1 MGAPVLQFKRGQ
13 FSNLPGL
20 RAGEPGFTTDK
31 FDLYVGIDSTTSSN
45 KFFGSHR
52 YWNRETATVGS
63 SVRVVE
69 GSNNGSNYIELKS
82 PNSLAQN
89 VTYTLPA
96 TDVANGIL
104 VSDGSG
110 NLSYTTTV
118 TGSGAG
124 LAAGTVPLSSLD
136 IDGGTDIGAAITD
149 SDEFIVDDGGSG
161 TNRKTDAS
169 RIKDYVLGGGQGANF
184 SAINVTGITTAA
196 FVDATQLKVSG
207 VSTFTGAID
216 ANGNLDVAG
225 TATFA
230 TPLANSNLANSTV
243 SYGGVSLALGGSDAT
258 PAFDLTDATNYPTSS
273 LTGTITNAQLAGSI
287 EDGKLNKVTTANKVD
302 LSSLDI
308 DGGTDIGAAIVDGD
322 EFIVDDGGNGTNRKT
337 DASRIK
343 DYVLGGGQGAN
354 FSAINVTGITTVAFV
369 DATQLKVSGVSTFT
383 GTVDVNGAIDA
394 DGGANIAGGT
404 TLSGGLVADTAKVSD
419 LTSGRVVLA
428 GTAGEIEDSGNL
440 TFDGSTL
447 AVTGSQTISSNLTL
461 SGNADFNGNL
471 DVDGTTN
478 LDAVDIDGAVDMAS
492 TLTIAGNIDANGDL
506 DVDGTTN
513 LDVVD
518 IDGAVDMASTL
529 TIAGN
534 IDANGDLD
542 VDGTTNLDAVDID
555 GAVDMA
561 STLTVAGQTDLNGDI
576 NLGNATSDTI
586 TPTGRFDAALVP
598 ASDGSI
604 DLGTSTLEYKDLFID
619 GTAHIDTLD
628 VDENA
633 GIVGNATV
641 GGTLGVTG
649 ESTLASA
656 KVSDLTAGRV
666 VLAGTDGAIE
676 DSGNLT
682 FDGSTVGVTGAVTA
696 SGTVTANQF
705 SGSGAGLTGGTTPL
719 STLDI
724 DGGTD
729 IGADIQD
736 ADEFIVDDGGTG
748 TNRKTDA
755 SRIKEYV
762 LGGGSGATF
771 AAINVTGISTL
782 AFVDATQLKVSGVT
796 TMTGTLDVNGAIDAD
811 GGGNIAGGLVA
822 DTAKVSDLTD
832 GRVVLAGTD
841 GELEDSGNLTFN
853 GSQLGVTG
861 TVNAS
866 STVTGSAFH
875 TGAEG
880 SAIRVTS
887 NTISG
892 PATITLDPAGVG
904 DNTGKVVIAGDFQVD
919 GTTTTVNSTTVTVAD
934 KNILVA
940 DGAAN
945 DAAANGGGITIESG
959 EGNKTFQFEATG
971 DNLGSSEN
979 LNVASG
985 KVYKINNVETL
996 SATTLGSAV
1005 VNSSLTNVGTLTGL
1019 TVSGNA
1025 SIEGNVDLGNAT
1037 SDTVTVTG
1045 RFDSDLVPSTD
1056 GARDLGTSTLE
1067 WKDLFLDGTA
1077 HIDTLDVDAN
1087 AGIVGNATVGGTL
1100 GVTGESTL
1108 ASAKVSDLTDGRVVT
1123 AGTDGAL
1130 EDSANLTFNGSKL
1143 TVTGNAQVTSDLDV
1157 DGGMNVSGG
1166 ESTMSS
1172 ATVSDLTS
1180 GRVVLAG
1187 TAGAIEDSG
1196 NLTFNGTLLNVTG
1209 NVTASGTLTANGD
1222 VDLGNATSDTITA
1235 TGRFDSDLVPAD
1247 DGTSDLGTSDNEWQ
1261 DLFIDGTAKIDTLT
1275 VDENAG
1281 ITGNLTVTGNS
1292 TFNGNIDLGDATS
1305 DTITA
1310 TGRFD
1315 SDLVPSTDGAR
1326 DLGSSSLEWKDLFLD
1341 GTAHVDTLDVDANA
1355 GIIGNATVG
1364 GTLGVTGESTL
1375 ASATVS
1381 DLTAGRVVLAGTAGA
1396 IEDSGNLTFNGS
1408 LLNVTGAVTSSGA
1421 VNIDD
1426 DTQST
1431 SNTTGALI
1439 VDGGVGIAKNAHIGG
1454 TLDVDG
1460 QITSAAP
1467 LRNSTGGGLI
1477 AGVGVHST
1485 SSAGLVTAFK
1495 FRGTGLEDF
1504 IVEDGIAD
1512 IVVTGVA
1519 ASTFTTQQT
1528 TVATEGQTAFTVDAS
1543 YTDGFVDVY
1552 LNGIRLITGVDYTE
1566 TNASTITLASGATAG
1581 DEIQTVS
1588 WKELGDLIHVQSLK
1602 TAADLTVSGV
1612 ATATGGFVGDLT
1624 GDVTGNADSAT
1635 VGTTITVADESS
1647 DTTCFPLFATAA
1659 TGNLGAKSGSNLT
1672 FNSNTGALSATSFAG
1687 SGSGLTAGTT
1697 PITTLDIDGATDIG
1711 GDIADADL
1719 FIIDDGANGTN
1730 RKVTF
1735 ERLSENILGGS
1746 SGATFAAVNVT
1757 GIGTFG
1763 GIIDGNGGANISGGA
1778 GLVASTAKVSDLTA
1792 GRVVLA
1798 GTDGEIEDSG
1808 NLTFDGSTLNVT
1820 GAVTASGTVT
1830 ANGAFV
1836 ANGNVDLGNATSDT
1850 ITATGRFDSDLV
1862 PSGDGA
1868 RDLGS
1873 STLEWMDLHLDGTAH
1888 IDTLDVDEN
1897 AGIVGN
1903 ATIGGTLG
1911 VTGESTLA
1919 SAKVSDLTSGRV
1931 VLAGTDGAIED
1942 SGNLTFNG
1950 STLAVTGSITASSN
1964 VTVTGNLTVNGTT
1977 TQINTVNTT
1986 IEDTLLELQKVDG
1999 GNLGSDTNKDV
2010 GIVMNYY
2017 DGSAKK
2023 AAIFWDD
2030 SAGRFALASEATET
2044 TGVLGSLTYGGLE
2057 VGSLY
2062 LNDCAGASQVISC
2075 SGTTRSLEN
2084 ITIDGGSF

>member
-118 TGSGAG
+118 TGSGSG
-124 LAAGTVPLSSLD
+124 LSAGTVPLSSLD

-149 SDEFIVDDGGSG
+149 SDEFIVDDGGGG

-184 SAINVTGITTAA
+184 SAINVSGIGSVA
-196 FVDATQLKVSG
+196 FADVTQLKVSG
-207 VSTFTGAID
+207 VSTFTGTVDINGAID
-216 ANGNLDVAG
+216 ADGGANIAG
-225 TATFA
+225 GETVLSSA
-230 TPLANSNLANSTV
+230 TV
-243 SYGGVSLALGGSDAT
+243 S
-258 PAFDLTDATNYPTSS
+258 DLTDNRVVIAGTSGALEDSANLTFDGSTLAVTGSQTISSNLTVTGNATVNGNVDLGNATSDTITPTGRFDAALVPATDGAIDLGTSS
-273 LTGTITNAQLAGSI
+273 LEYKDLYLDGTAHVDTLDVDENAGIIGNATVGGTLGVTGDATLSADLDVTGTVTGSSFSGSGSGLTAGTTPIT
-287 EDGKLNKVTTANKVD
+287 T
-302 LSSLDI
+302 LDI
-308 DGGTDIGAAIVDGD
+308 DGGTDIGADLVDADLIV
-322 EFIVDDGGNGTNRKT
+322 VDDGAGGTNRKS
-337 DASRIK
+337 AMSRVK
-343 DYVLGGGQGAN
+343 SYVLGGGSGAT
-354 FSAINVTGITTVAFV
+354 FAAINVTGISTLAFV
-369 DATQLKVSGVSTFT
+369 DSTQLKVSGVSTFT

-394 DGGANIAGGT
+394 DGGANIAGG
-404 TLSGGLVADTAKVSD
+404 LVANS
-419 LTSGRVVLA
+419 
-428 GTAGEIEDSGNL
+428 
-440 TFDGSTL
+440 
-447 AVTGSQTISSNLTL
+447 
-461 SGNADFNGNL
+461 
-471 DVDGTTN
+471 
-478 LDAVDIDGAVDMAS
+478 
-492 TLTIAGNIDANGDL
+492 
-506 DVDGTTN
+506 
-513 LDVVD
+513 
-518 IDGAVDMASTL
+518 
-529 TIAGN
+529 
-534 IDANGDLD
+534 
-542 VDGTTNLDAVDID
+542 
-555 GAVDMA
+555 
-561 STLTVAGQTDLNGDI
+561 
-576 NLGNATSDTI
+576 
-586 TPTGRFDAALVP
+586 
-598 ASDGSI
+598 
-604 DLGTSTLEYKDLFID
+604 
-619 GTAHIDTLD
+619 
-628 VDENA
+628 
-633 GIVGNATV
+633 
-641 GGTLGVTG
+641 
-649 ESTLASA
+649 
-656 KVSDLTAGRV
+656 
-666 VLAGTDGAIE
+666 
-676 DSGNLT
+676 
-682 FDGSTVGVTGAVTA
+682 
-696 SGTVTANQF
+696 
-705 SGSGAGLTGGTTPL
+705 
-719 STLDI
+719 
-724 DGGTD
+724 
-729 IGADIQD
+729 
-736 ADEFIVDDGGTG
+736 
-748 TNRKTDA
+748 
-755 SRIKEYV
+755 
-762 LGGGSGATF
+762 
-771 AAINVTGISTL
+771 AAI
-782 AFVDATQLKVSGVT
+782 
-796 TMTGTLDVNGAIDAD
+796 
-811 GGGNIAGGLVA
+811 
-822 DTAKVSDLTD
+822 SDLTD
-832 GRVVLAGTD
+832 GRVVLAGTS

-866 STVTGSAFH
+866 STVTGSAVH

-919 GTTTTVNSTTVTVAD
+919 GTTTTVNSTTVEVTD
-934 KNILVA
+934 KNILIA
-940 DGAAN
+940 NGAAN

-985 KVYKINNVETL
+985 KVFKVNNVDTL

-1005 VNSSLTNVGTLTGL
+1005 VNSSLTNVGTLTAL

-1025 SIEGNVDLGNAT
+1025 SIEGNVDLGN
-1037 SDTVTVTG
+1037 
-1045 RFDSDLVPSTD
+1045 
-1056 GARDLGTSTLE
+1056 
-1067 WKDLFLDGTA
+1067 
-1077 HIDTLDVDAN
+1077 
-1087 AGIVGNATVGGTL
+1087 
-1100 GVTGESTL
+1100 
-1108 ASAKVSDLTDGRVVT
+1108 
-1123 AGTDGAL
+1123 
-1130 EDSANLTFNGSKL
+1130 
-1143 TVTGNAQVTSDLDV
+1143 
-1157 DGGMNVSGG
+1157 
-1166 ESTMSS
+1166 
-1172 ATVSDLTS
+1172 
-1180 GRVVLAG
+1180 
-1187 TAGAIEDSG
+1187 
-1196 NLTFNGTLLNVTG
+1196 
-1209 NVTASGTLTANGD
+1209 
-1222 VDLGNATSDTITA
+1222 
-1235 TGRFDSDLVPAD
+1235 
-1247 DGTSDLGTSDNEWQ
+1247 
-1261 DLFIDGTAKIDTLT
+1261 
-1275 VDENAG
+1275 
-1281 ITGNLTVTGNS
+1281 
-1292 TFNGNIDLGDATS
+1292 ATS

-1326 DLGSSSLEWKDLFLD
+1326 DLGSSSLEWQDLFID
-1341 GTAHVDTLDVDANA
+1341 GTAHIDTLDVDENA

-1375 ASATVS
+1375 ASAKVS
-1381 DLTAGRVVLAGTAGA
+1381 DLTSGRVVLAGTDGA

-1426 DTQST
+1426 ATQST

-1439 VDGGVGIAKNAHIGG
+1439 VDGGVGIAKNAHVGG

-1477 AGVGVHST
+1477 AGVGIHST

-1495 FRGTGLEDF
+1495 FRGSGLENF

-1512 IVVTGVA
+1512 IVMSGVA
-1519 ASTFTTQQT
+1519 ASTFTTNQT
-1528 TVATEGQTAFTVDAS
+1528 TVATEGQTAVTVSAS

-1552 LNGIRLITGVDYTE
+1552 LNGVRLITGVDYTE
-1566 TNASTITLASGATAG
+1566 TNASTITLTSAATAG
-1581 DEIQTVS
+1581 DEIHTVS

-1612 ATATGGFVGDLT
+1612 ATATGGFVGDIT
-1624 GDVTGNADSAT
+1624 GDITGSLAN
-1635 VGTTITVADESS
+1635 
-1647 DTTCFPLFATAA
+1647 ATA
-1659 TGNLGAKSGSNLT
+1659 
-1672 FNSNTGALSATSFAG
+1672 NTLP
-1687 SGSGLTAGTT
+1687 LNV
-1697 PITTLDIDGATDIG
+1697 IDIDGATDIG

-1778 GLVASTAKVSDLTA
+1778 GLVASTAKVSDLTS

-1798 GTDGEIEDSG
+1798 GTSGEIEDSG
-1808 NLTFDGSTLNVT
+1808 NLTFNGSKLTVT
-1820 GAVTASGTVT
+1820 G
-1830 ANGAFV
+1830 
-1836 ANGNVDLGNATSDT
+1836 NAQVTSD
-1850 ITATGRFDSDLV
+1850 
-1862 PSGDGA
+1862 
-1868 RDLGS
+1868 
-1873 STLEWMDLHLDGTAH
+1873 
-1888 IDTLDVDEN
+1888 LDVD
-1897 AGIVGN
+1897 
-1903 ATIGGTLG
+1903 GGMNVSG
-1911 VTGESTLA
+1911 GESTMS
-1919 SAKVSDLTSGRV
+1919 SATVSDLTSGRV
-1931 VLAGTDGAIED
+1931 VLAGTAGALED

-1950 STLAVTGSITASSN
+1950 STLAVTGAITASSN
-1964 VTVTGNLTVNGTT
+1964 VTVSGNLTVNGTT

-2023 AAIFWDD
+2023 AAVFWDD
-2030 SAGRFALASEATET
+2030 SAGRFAFGSLVTET
-2044 TGVLGSLTYGGLE
+2044 AGVLGSVTYGGVE
-2057 VGSLY
+2057 IGSLY
-2062 LNDCAGASQVISC
+2062 VNDCAGASQVISC

>member
-52 YWNRETATVGS
+52 YWNRETTTVGS

-118 TGSGAG
+118 TGSGSG
-124 LAAGTVPLSSLD
+124 LSAGTVPLSSLD

-149 SDEFIVDDGGSG
+149 SDEFIVDDGGGG

-184 SAINVTGITTAA
+184 SAINVSGIGSVA
-196 FVDATQLKVSG
+196 FADVTQLKVSG
-207 VSTFTGAID
+207 VSTFTGTVDINGAID
-216 ANGNLDVAG
+216 ADGGANIAG
-225 TATFA
+225 GETVLSSA
-230 TPLANSNLANSTV
+230 TV
-243 SYGGVSLALGGSDAT
+243 S
-258 PAFDLTDATNYPTSS
+258 DLTDNRVVIAGTSGALEDSANLTFDGSTLAVTGSQTISSNLTVTDNLVVNGNVDLGNTTGDTITPTGRFDAALVPATDGAIDLGTSS
-273 LTGTITNAQLAGSI
+273 LEYKDLYLDGTAHVDTLDVDENAGIIGNATVGGTLGVTGDATLSADLDVTGTVTGNSFSGSGSGLTAGTTPIT
-287 EDGKLNKVTTANKVD
+287 T
-302 LSSLDI
+302 LDI
-308 DGGTDIGAAIVDGD
+308 DGGTDIGADLVDADLIV
-322 EFIVDDGGNGTNRKT
+322 VDDGAGGTNRKS
-337 DASRIK
+337 AMSRVK
-343 DYVLGGGQGAN
+343 SYVLGGGSGAT
-354 FSAINVTGITTVAFV
+354 FAAINVTGISTLAFV
-369 DATQLKVSGVSTFT
+369 DSTQLKVSGVSTFT

-394 DGGANIAGGT
+394 DGGANIAGG
-404 TLSGGLVADTAKVSD
+404 LVANS
-419 LTSGRVVLA
+419 
-428 GTAGEIEDSGNL
+428 
-440 TFDGSTL
+440 
-447 AVTGSQTISSNLTL
+447 
-461 SGNADFNGNL
+461 
-471 DVDGTTN
+471 
-478 LDAVDIDGAVDMAS
+478 
-492 TLTIAGNIDANGDL
+492 
-506 DVDGTTN
+506 
-513 LDVVD
+513 
-518 IDGAVDMASTL
+518 
-529 TIAGN
+529 
-534 IDANGDLD
+534 
-542 VDGTTNLDAVDID
+542 
-555 GAVDMA
+555 
-561 STLTVAGQTDLNGDI
+561 
-576 NLGNATSDTI
+576 
-586 TPTGRFDAALVP
+586 
-598 ASDGSI
+598 
-604 DLGTSTLEYKDLFID
+604 
-619 GTAHIDTLD
+619 
-628 VDENA
+628 
-633 GIVGNATV
+633 
-641 GGTLGVTG
+641 
-649 ESTLASA
+649 
-656 KVSDLTAGRV
+656 
-666 VLAGTDGAIE
+666 
-676 DSGNLT
+676 
-682 FDGSTVGVTGAVTA
+682 
-696 SGTVTANQF
+696 
-705 SGSGAGLTGGTTPL
+705 
-719 STLDI
+719 
-724 DGGTD
+724 
-729 IGADIQD
+729 
-736 ADEFIVDDGGTG
+736 
-748 TNRKTDA
+748 
-755 SRIKEYV
+755 
-762 LGGGSGATF
+762 
-771 AAINVTGISTL
+771 AAI
-782 AFVDATQLKVSGVT
+782 
-796 TMTGTLDVNGAIDAD
+796 
-811 GGGNIAGGLVA
+811 
-822 DTAKVSDLTD
+822 SDLTD
-832 GRVVLAGTD
+832 GRVVLAGTS

-919 GTTTTVNSTTVTVAD
+919 GTTTTVNSTTVEVTD
-934 KNILVA
+934 KNILIA
-940 DGAAN
+940 NGAAN

-979 LNVASG
+979 INVASG
-985 KVYKINNVETL
+985 KVFKVNNVDTL

-1005 VNSSLTNVGTLTGL
+1005 VNSSLTNVGTLTAL
-1019 TVSGNA
+1019 TVSGNT
-1025 SIEGNVDLGNAT
+1025 SIE
-1037 SDTVTVTG
+1037 
-1045 RFDSDLVPSTD
+1045 
-1056 GARDLGTSTLE
+1056 
-1067 WKDLFLDGTA
+1067 
-1077 HIDTLDVDAN
+1077 
-1087 AGIVGNATVGGTL
+1087 
-1100 GVTGESTL
+1100 
-1108 ASAKVSDLTDGRVVT
+1108 
-1123 AGTDGAL
+1123 
-1130 EDSANLTFNGSKL
+1130 
-1143 TVTGNAQVTSDLDV
+1143 
-1157 DGGMNVSGG
+1157 
-1166 ESTMSS
+1166 
-1172 ATVSDLTS
+1172 
-1180 GRVVLAG
+1180 
-1187 TAGAIEDSG
+1187 
-1196 NLTFNGTLLNVTG
+1196 
-1209 NVTASGTLTANGD
+1209 GD
-1222 VDLGNATSDTITA
+1222 VDLGN
-1235 TGRFDSDLVPAD
+1235 
-1247 DGTSDLGTSDNEWQ
+1247 
-1261 DLFIDGTAKIDTLT
+1261 
-1275 VDENAG
+1275 
-1281 ITGNLTVTGNS
+1281 
-1292 TFNGNIDLGDATS
+1292 ATS

-1326 DLGSSSLEWKDLFLD
+1326 DLGSSSLEWQDLFID
-1341 GTAHVDTLDVDANA
+1341 GTAHIDTLDVDENA

-1375 ASATVS
+1375 ASAKVS
-1381 DLTAGRVVLAGTAGA
+1381 DLTSGRVVLAGTDGA

-1426 DTQST
+1426 ATQST

-1495 FRGTGLEDF
+1495 FRGSGLENF

-1512 IVVTGVA
+1512 VVMSGVA
-1519 ASTFTTQQT
+1519 ASTFTTSQT
-1528 TVATEGQTAFTVDAS
+1528 TVATEGQTAVTVSAS

-1552 LNGIRLITGVDYTE
+1552 LNGVRLITGVDYTE
-1566 TNASTITLASGATAG
+1566 TNASTITLAQGATAG
-1581 DEIQTVS
+1581 DEIHTVS

-1602 TAADLTVSGV
+1602 TAADLTVTGV
-1612 ATATGGFVGDLT
+1612 ATATGGFVGDIT
-1624 GDVTGNADSAT
+1624 GDITGSLAN
-1635 VGTTITVADESS
+1635 
-1647 DTTCFPLFATAA
+1647 ATA
-1659 TGNLGAKSGSNLT
+1659 
-1672 FNSNTGALSATSFAG
+1672 NTLP
-1687 SGSGLTAGTT
+1687 LNV
-1697 PITTLDIDGATDIG
+1697 IDIDGGTDIG
-1711 GDIADADL
+1711 GDIADGDL

-1778 GLVASTAKVSDLTA
+1778 GLVASTAKVSDLTS

-1798 GTDGEIEDSG
+1798 GTSGEIEDSG
-1808 NLTFDGSTLNVT
+1808 NLTFNGSKLTVT
-1820 GAVTASGTVT
+1820 G
-1830 ANGAFV
+1830 
-1836 ANGNVDLGNATSDT
+1836 NAQITSD
-1850 ITATGRFDSDLV
+1850 
-1862 PSGDGA
+1862 
-1868 RDLGS
+1868 
-1873 STLEWMDLHLDGTAH
+1873 
-1888 IDTLDVDEN
+1888 LDVD
-1897 AGIVGN
+1897 
-1903 ATIGGTLG
+1903 GGMNISG
-1911 VTGESTLA
+1911 GESTMS
-1919 SAKVSDLTSGRV
+1919 SATVSDLTSGRV
-1931 VLAGTDGAIED
+1931 VLAGTAGALED

-1950 STLAVTGSITASSN
+1950 STLAVTGAATISSN
-1964 VTVTGNLTVNGTT
+1964 LTISGDLTVNGTT

>member
-118 TGSGAG
+118 TGSGSG
-124 LAAGTVPLSSLD
+124 LSAGTVPLSSLD
-136 IDGGTDIGAAITD
+136 IDGGTDIGAAIVD
-149 SDEFIVDDGGSG
+149 ADEFIVDDGGTG
-161 TNRKTDAS
+161 TNRKVDAS

-184 SAINVTGITTAA
+184 AAIKVTGISTLGFA
-196 FVDATQLKVSG
+196 DATQLKVSG

-230 TPLANSNLANSTV
+230 TPLANSNLANDSVSFGGVSLDLGGSDATPAFNLSDATSYPTSSLVGTITNAQLAGSIANDKLAGSIANNKLANSTV
-243 SYGGVSLALGGSDAT
+243 SYGGVSLALGASDAT
-258 PAFDLTDATNYPTSS
+258 PAFDLQDATNLPTTSLTGTITNTQLAGSIANGKLANSTVSFGGISLALGASDATPAFDLSDATNYPTTS

-287 EDGKLNKVTTANKVD
+287 SNDKLAGSIANGKLANSTVSFGGISLALGASDATPAFDLSDATSYPTSSLVGTITNAQLAGSIVDGKLNTITTANKVG
-302 LSSLDI
+302 LAALDI
-308 DGGTDIGAAIVDGD
+308 DGGTDIGADLVDAD
-322 EFIVDDGGNGTNRKT
+322 LLIVDDGAGGTNRKT
-337 DASRIK
+337 AMSRVK
-343 DYVLGGGQGAN
+343 NYVLGGGQGAT
-354 FSAINVTGITTVAFV
+354 FAAVNVTGISTVAFV

-383 GTVDVNGAIDA
+383 GTLDVNGAIDA
-394 DGGANIAGGT
+394 DGGANIAGGET
-404 TLSGGLVADTAKVSD
+404 VLSS
-419 LTSGRVVLA
+419 
-428 GTAGEIEDSGNL
+428 
-440 TFDGSTL
+440 
-447 AVTGSQTISSNLTL
+447 
-461 SGNADFNGNL
+461 
-471 DVDGTTN
+471 
-478 LDAVDIDGAVDMAS
+478 
-492 TLTIAGNIDANGDL
+492 
-506 DVDGTTN
+506 
-513 LDVVD
+513 
-518 IDGAVDMASTL
+518 
-529 TIAGN
+529 
-534 IDANGDLD
+534 
-542 VDGTTNLDAVDID
+542 
-555 GAVDMA
+555 
-561 STLTVAGQTDLNGDI
+561 
-576 NLGNATSDTI
+576 AT
-586 TPTGRFDAALVP
+586 
-598 ASDGSI
+598 
-604 DLGTSTLEYKDLFID
+604 
-619 GTAHIDTLD
+619 
-628 VDENA
+628 
-633 GIVGNATV
+633 
-641 GGTLGVTG
+641 
-649 ESTLASA
+649 
-656 KVSDLTAGRV
+656 
-666 VLAGTDGAIE
+666 
-676 DSGNLT
+676 
-682 FDGSTVGVTGAVTA
+682 
-696 SGTVTANQF
+696 
-705 SGSGAGLTGGTTPL
+705 
-719 STLDI
+719 
-724 DGGTD
+724 
-729 IGADIQD
+729 
-736 ADEFIVDDGGTG
+736 
-748 TNRKTDA
+748 
-755 SRIKEYV
+755 
-762 LGGGSGATF
+762 
-771 AAINVTGISTL
+771 
-782 AFVDATQLKVSGVT
+782 
-796 TMTGTLDVNGAIDAD
+796 
-811 GGGNIAGGLVA
+811 
-822 DTAKVSDLTD
+822 VSDLTD
-832 GRVVLAGTD
+832 NRVVIAGTS
-841 GELEDSGNLTFN
+841 GALEDSANLTFN

-866 STVTGSAFH
+866 STVTGSEFH

-996 SATTLGSAV
+996 SATTLGSNV
-1005 VNSSLTNVGTLTGL
+1005 VNSALTNVGTLTAL

-1025 SIEGNVDLGNAT
+1025 SIEGNVDLGN
-1037 SDTVTVTG
+1037 
-1045 RFDSDLVPSTD
+1045 
-1056 GARDLGTSTLE
+1056 
-1067 WKDLFLDGTA
+1067 
-1077 HIDTLDVDAN
+1077 
-1087 AGIVGNATVGGTL
+1087 
-1100 GVTGESTL
+1100 
-1108 ASAKVSDLTDGRVVT
+1108 
-1123 AGTDGAL
+1123 
-1130 EDSANLTFNGSKL
+1130 
-1143 TVTGNAQVTSDLDV
+1143 
-1157 DGGMNVSGG
+1157 
-1166 ESTMSS
+1166 
-1172 ATVSDLTS
+1172 
-1180 GRVVLAG
+1180 
-1187 TAGAIEDSG
+1187 
-1196 NLTFNGTLLNVTG
+1196 
-1209 NVTASGTLTANGD
+1209 
-1222 VDLGNATSDTITA
+1222 
-1235 TGRFDSDLVPAD
+1235 
-1247 DGTSDLGTSDNEWQ
+1247 
-1261 DLFIDGTAKIDTLT
+1261 
-1275 VDENAG
+1275 
-1281 ITGNLTVTGNS
+1281 
-1292 TFNGNIDLGDATS
+1292 ATS

-1326 DLGSSSLEWKDLFLD
+1326 DLGSSTLEWKDLYLDGTAHVDTLDVDVNAGIVGDATVGGTLGVTGDATLGADLDVTGTITGNSFSGSGSGLSAGTTPITTLDIDGGTDIGADLVDADLIVVDDGAGGTNRKSAMSRVKNYVLGGGQGATFAAINVSGISTLAFVDSTQLKVSGISTFTGAIDANGGATIDNIQIGVTGNNEIDTASGNLTIDSAGGTVAVDDNLTVSGDATVTGGLVANGNVDLGNATSDTITATGRFDSDLVPSTDGARDLGTSALEWKDLFLD

-1355 GIIGNATVG
+1355 GIIGDATVG

-1381 DLTAGRVVLAGTAGA
+1381 DLTSGRVVLAGTAGA
-1396 IEDSGNLTFNGS
+1396 LEDSGNLTFNGS

-1426 DTQST
+1426 ATQST

-1477 AGVGVHST
+1477 AGVGIHSASA
-1485 SSAGLVTAFK
+1485 SSGLVTAFK
-1495 FRGTGLEDF
+1495 FRGTGLQDF
-1504 IVEDGIAD
+1504 IVEDGIGD
-1512 IVVTGVA
+1512 VVLTGVA

-1528 TVATEGQTAFTVDAS
+1528 TTATEGQTAFTVSAN
-1543 YTDGFVDVY
+1543 YTNGFVDVY

-1566 TNASTITLASGATAG
+1566 TNSSTVTLASGATAG
-1581 DEIQTVS
+1581 DEVTTVS
-1588 WKELGDLIHVQSLK
+1588 WKELGDIIHVQSLK
-1602 TAADLTVSGV
+1602 TVSDLSVAGV

-1624 GDVTGNADSAT
+1624 GDVSGNADSAT

-1697 PITTLDIDGATDIG
+1697 PISTLDIDGATATTTL
-1711 GDIADADL
+1711 ADADL
-1719 FIIDDGANGTN
+1719 FIVDDGAGGTN
-1730 RKVTF
+1730 RKVTL
-1735 ERLSENILGGS
+1735 ETLSDSILGGS
-1746 SGATFAAVNVT
+1746 SGATFAAINVT

-1778 GLVASTAKVSDLTA
+1778 GLVASSAKVSDLTS

-1808 NLTFDGSTLNVT
+1808 NLTFDGSTLGVT

-1862 PSGDGA
+1862 PSTDGA

-1897 AGIVGN
+1897 AGIDGSLTVG
-1903 ATIGGTLG
+1903 TTLG
-1911 VTGESTLA
+1911 VSGESTLA

-1931 VLAGTDGAIED
+1931 VLAGTAGAIED

-2062 LNDCAGASQVISC
+2062 VNDCAGASQVISC